1 MTASNVDLV
10 IPNSV
15 TTIPSSAFGYSSFK
29 SIKYPENETYKSA
42 SFPSGLEIEK
52 AYIPTSVTSLDG
64 NLEAISNIT
73 LYMYG
78 PERTLS
84 KVSLSSFK
92 QVVWN
97 YTD

>member
-15 TTIPSSAFGYSSFK
+15 TTIPSSAFEYSSFK

-42 SFPSGLEIEK
+42 SFPSGLEIER
-52 AYIPTSVTSLDG
+52 AYIPTNVTSLVVDSSDV
-64 NLEAISNIT
+64 SNIT

-84 KVSLSSFK
+84 KVSLSLFK